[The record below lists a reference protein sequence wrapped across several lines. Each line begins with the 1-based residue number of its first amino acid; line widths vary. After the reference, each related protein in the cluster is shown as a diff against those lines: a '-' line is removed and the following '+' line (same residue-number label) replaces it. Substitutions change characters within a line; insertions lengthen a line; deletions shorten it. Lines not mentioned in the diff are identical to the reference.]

1 MTDPSGRD
9 AARRRRRAWIAGLTA
24 VLGFT
29 LIVPMAVAL
38 VSSAP
43 EAPPETTAAAEPAP
57 PPTTPVEV
65 RPVVSVEGIAPEGCP
80 PAGPATEPLQLCDL
94 AKNGLYTLGSDAV
107 QLQLVQVE
115 SLLSPI
121 TRGHFVQV
129 MMTEDSAR
137 IFGDLTAAQV
147 GKQLAFIRDGV
158 VVSAPAISERIDGT
172 VLQLTGEMSAEQSDE
187 IARLLRDEA

>member
-1 MTDPSGRD
+1 M
-9 AARRRRRAWIAGLTA
+9 TA
-24 VLGFT
+24 VLGFV

-43 EAPPETTAAAEPAP
+43 EAPPEATATAESAP

-65 RPVVSVEGIAPEGCP
+65 RPVLSVEGTAPERCP
-80 PAGPATEPLQLCDL
+80 TGASTGASTEPLQLCDL
-94 AKNGLYTLGSDAV
+94 AKNGLYTLSPEAV

-129 MMTEDSAR
+129 MMTEESAR
-137 IFGDLTAAQV
+137 TFGDLTAAQV

-158 VVSAPAISERIDGT
+158 VVSAPSISERIDGT